1 MTVERAVQFGAT
13 RHLTGIVT
21 MASGAGTRTAAVLL
35 NAGVVHRVGPNR
47 MYVRTARMLAARGV
61 LAARF
66 DLAGLGDSPARR
78 DALAF
83 EDAAIGDTRDVL
95 TDLEREHGV
104 DRFVLIG
111 LCSGAV
117 FAFRTAVADPR
128 VVGAVLLNPQGFGQ
142 DQTWNEAVVE
152 RGRRRRLMRKAFSL
166 RSWKRAMTGQSD
178 YRLASTLLWRRLRA
192 VADDGPGEPAVEQ
205 DLSAEFAGLKARG
218 VRLLLACSEGDYAE
232 DYLHAILGADPRRL
246 GTDIVRWQGL
256 PAADHS
262 LTLRDSQELFLRAV
276 GDWASTLAATAP
288 PADVTHRANGGAR
301 ALAAMEPCE

>member
-1 MTVERAVQFGAT
+1 MTLERAVQFGAT
-13 RHLTGIVT
+13 RQLTGIVT
-21 MASGAGTRTAAVLL
+21 TPSGQRTPIAAVLL

-47 MYVRTARMLAARGV
+47 MYVRTARMLASRGV

-142 DQTWNEAVVE
+142 DRTWNDAVVE
-152 RGRRRRLMRKAFSL
+152 RGRQRRLLRKAFSL

-178 YRLASTLLWRRLRA
+178 YRLASTLLWRRLRG
-192 VADDGPGEPAVEQ
+192 VADDGPVGTAVEQ
-205 DLSAEFAGLKARG
+205 GLSAEFAGLKSRG

-246 GTDIVRWQGL
+246 GSDIVQWQRL

-262 LTLRDSQELFLRAV
+262 LTMRDSQELFLRAV
-276 GDWASTLAATAP
+276 GDWASTLAATAL
-288 PADVTHRANGGAR
+288 PADVTHRAKGGAR